1 MGGGVAIYIRSCIPY
16 IIRTDLNT
24 DNAEAV
30 CLEIRKSKV
39 KPLLVSTWYCPPNAN
54 CEFFSHFENLLKKI
68 DDENNEIVITG
79 TSTVTYT

>member
-30 CLEIRKSKV
+30 CLEIRKPKV
-39 KPLLVSTWYCPPNAN
+39 KPLLVSTWYRPQGRSYGGVWKGGGVTPPT
-54 CEFFSHFENLLKKI
+54 
-68 DDENNEIVITG
+68 EIL
-79 TSTVTYT
+79 